1 MRRSQFV
8 EKIQLLYVM
17 EIRKFPVYDEF
28 YFRNGI
34 FFGTMETLILRP
46 LLTKFYIAPLPE
58 TLYIS
63 QTLNY
68 EPFVDIKIYI

>member
-8 EKIQLLYVM
+8 EKTQLIYVM

-28 YFRNGI
+28 YFRN
-34 FFGTMETLILRP
+34 GTMETLILRP